1 MRFHLTRTVLECVWA
16 FVFLVRFYLTRNI
29 LQPHKDSRRVK
40 VCCPYEVNLIR
51 TLVPNK
57 AYLTRHHL
65 TRQVRPPVCVC
76 VCVCGLRRSVTVCL
90 CVHVCECVC

>member
-51 TLVPNK
+51 TLVPHK

-76 VCVCGLRRSVTVCL
+76 VCVYTINNS
-90 CVHVCECVC
+90 